1 MIDWQVNEPTKNG
14 QANRD
19 DFIGGL
25 PFGKVTMAAGAS
37 FVDVSITVAGDTVVE
52 SDETFTFS
60 VTGVATSIANG
71 KVVWQRETAQGTI
84 LDDDRDVT
92 PPTIVSV
99 TAPAAGNYVDGDS
112 LTFTV
117 KFSEAI
123 DRTNAG
129 HADWRSPSARPS
141 ATRNWSPSP
150 ASRPTA

>member
-1 MIDWQVNEPTKNG
+1 
-14 QANRD
+14 
-19 DFIGGL
+19 
-25 PFGKVTMAAGAS
+25 MASGAS
-37 FVDVSITVAGDTVVE
+37 FVDVSISVAGDTAVE

-60 VTGVATSIANG
+60 VTGVSTSITGG

-99 TAPAAGNYVDGDS
+99 TPPSAGNYVDGDS

-123 DRTNAG
+123 DRTALGTPRLALTIGNTVRYANRS
-129 HADWRSPSARPS
+129 RSPAKP
-141 ATRNWSPSP
+141 
-150 ASRPTA
+150 PTA